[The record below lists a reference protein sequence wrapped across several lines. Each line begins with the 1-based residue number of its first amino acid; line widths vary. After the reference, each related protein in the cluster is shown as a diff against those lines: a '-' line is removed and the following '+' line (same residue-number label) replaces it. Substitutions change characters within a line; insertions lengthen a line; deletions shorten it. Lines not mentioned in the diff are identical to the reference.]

1 MSLLKKV
8 RVKNLKDTKDR
19 KPPRGYT
26 SWLDFCEVKMPCKC
40 ENLACSNWA
49 EVGAHV
55 KKVGVSD
62 GAWYIVP
69 FCKKCNASDDDKI
82 VLEIALKKL
91 R

>member
-1 MSLLKKV
+1 MSLLEKV
-8 RVKNLKDTKDR
+8 CVKNLHNTANRDPT
-19 KPPRGYT
+19 GCT
-26 SWLDFCEVKMPCKC
+26 SWLDFCGAQKPCNC
-40 ENLACSNWA
+40 ANIECRNRA

-82 VLEIALKKL
+82 VLESALKKL